1 MFLYFSNVIPDVPIG
16 FSHLFGWFSPCFPM
30 HQATAETL
38 TISCCTCSAKP
49 LAPSASRAERA
60 NLRSVAFQI
69 PGISVRLELSNPRN
83 FREFYTRWCPSSLA
97 KLVNITP
104 ISLWFMADITI
115 VNGVYKPTYNWG
127 APSCRDP
134 WFLVGGWVG
143 MMTWPQ
149 YDGKIKFMF
158 QTTNQFFWW
167 TILAISETLL
177 LHEFGHQ
184 QIWEGTIAYHMVALC
199 MAFCLGS
206 ITGKWQTVNIWVL
219 YMTEASKG
227 VSLFVTVPS
236 LAPCVAQFLK
246 TNVIPLYVSHCRSF
260 CGGSCAS
267 RNSPYLTGD
276 RYSII
281 YNILFLHGL

>member
-1 MFLYFSNVIPDVPIG
+1 
-16 FSHLFGWFSPCFPM
+16 M

-83 FREFYTRWCPSSLA
+83 FREFYTRWCSSSLA

-177 LHEFGHQ
+177 LHEFGTSTNLGRYHRLPHGCTMYG
-184 QIWEGTIAYHMVALC
+184 ILFRKYYWKVTNCKHMGTVYDRSFKRGLAICYGPITCPMCCTISENQCHSIVCFSLPEFLRWFLC
-199 MAFCLGS
+199 VQEFSISDWGS
-206 ITGKWQTVNIWVL
+206 IFHNI
-219 YMTEASKG
+219 
-227 VSLFVTVPS
+227 
-236 LAPCVAQFLK
+236 
-246 TNVIPLYVSHCRSF
+246 
-260 CGGSCAS
+260 
-267 RNSPYLTGD
+267 
-276 RYSII
+276 
-281 YNILFLHGL
+281 